1 MATIDLGAD
10 DPASLAPVSS
20 SRVGVMPVRNSFDH
34 LVGRR
39 RGSGAVLPENAS
51 RANLIGS
58 NEPTVAAD
66 IGRQYRSEPAFGP
79 VVSRSGHRAAL
90 WRHPTP
96 SIGRSAGFRT
106 AQVSF
111 S

>member
-51 RANLIGS
+51 RANLIDAY
-58 NEPTVAAD
+58 EPTVGA
-66 IGRQYRSEPAFGP
+66 IGRQDCCEPAFDP
-79 VVSRSGHRAAL
+79 VFSRSGHRAAL
-90 WRHPTP
+90 WR
-96 SIGRSAGFRT
+96 GE
-106 AQVSF
+106 
-111 S
+111 